1 MKVHQKHKG
10 QHKNRAEP
18 GKPNFNFIELGKIQK
33 EMFKKAN
40 NECKITKIIKNNNSN
55 IEKEIIK
62 LLIIIEI
69 KIIIIELIIGNNN

>member
-18 GKPNFNFIELGKIQK
+18 GKPNFNFIELGKKQK

-40 NECKITKIIKNNNSN
+40 NECKITKIIKNNNWN

-62 LLIIIEI
+62 LIIEI
-69 KIIIIELIIGNNN
+69 KIIIELIIGNNN